1 MPSRMAA
8 DVGGTN
14 TRVALYDSDSGEFRA
29 LATFNNHD
37 YPHFEDVIAA
47 WMNTLAEPTP
57 TEGCIAI
64 AAVPQGD
71 TISMTNMDWSFSRS
85 AIASKFGFSHLRWI
99 NDFEANAFS
108 LPHLSDSDR
117 EVIYPG
123 DGYDSNKLAVIGP
136 GTGLGG
142 ATIETLAQ
150 TSYARACEPG
160 HMSVSPGNDLEMEI
174 FKRLLQQ
181 YGNIHAELLV
191 SGPGLLRLYKTLADI
206 SGRDSVAQS
215 PVQVSQLALAQSDET
230 AVLALNTFCAFFGS
244 LAGDF
249 ALANGSYGGV
259 FLAGGI
265 IPTMIPFL
273 TNSDF
278 HKRFCQKGAMIENM
292 ARIPVYVITTAQPG
306 LIGAAHAS

>member
-1 MPSRMAA
+1 MAA
-8 DVGGTN
+8 DVGGTT
-14 TRVALYDSDSGEFRA
+14 TRVALFDTDSGEFRA
-29 LATFNNHD
+29 LATFNNRD

-47 WMNTLAEPTP
+47 WMNTLAEPAP
-57 TEGCIAI
+57 TQGCIAI

-85 AIASKFGFSHLRWI
+85 AIANKFGFSHLRWI

-117 EVIYPG
+117 EIIYPG
-123 DGYDSNKLAVIGP
+123 YGYDNSKLVVIGP

-142 ATIETLAQ
+142 ATIETFAQ
-150 TSYARACEPG
+150 ISYARACEPG
-160 HMSVSPGNDLEMEI
+160 HMSISPSNELEMEI
-174 FKRLLQQ
+174 FRRLFQQ
-181 YGNIHAELLV
+181 HKHIHAELLV
-191 SGPGLLRLYKTLADI
+191 SGPGLLRLYKTVADI
-206 SGRDSVAQS
+206 SGRDAVAQS
-215 PVQVSQLALAQSDET
+215 PAQVSQLALAQGEET

-244 LAGDF
+244 VAGDF

-273 TNSDF
+273 IGSDF
-278 HKRFCQKGAMIENM
+278 HKRFCEKGAMIKNM
-292 ARIPVYVITTAQPG
+292 ASIPVHVITTAQPG